1 VLIVRPDA
9 PLFYANA
16 QALRDT
22 VTDMVSSSKDTIRTL
37 IIDLDANDE
46 LDITSAEALA
56 KLIAE
61 LGHRDI
67 RVALAH
73 VHATTADMIRRSALK
88 GKPSPNRIFPNLN
101 SAVAWARADPGGG
114 S

>member
-1 VLIVRPDA
+1 
-9 PLFYANA
+9 
-16 QALRDT
+16 
-22 VTDMVSSSKDTIRTL
+22 M
-37 IIDLDANDE
+37 
-46 LDITSAEALA
+46 

-61 LGHRDI
+61 LGHRDV

-88 GKPSPNRIFPNLN
+88 GKPGPDRIFPNLN